1 MPYSCAPFVH
11 NSCSKK
17 EFRKVGVR
25 STPYRL
31 SPRPCREIFRHSSA
45 VQSSCRLPV
54 ENLDSRETA
63 RKTGRQ
69 KRADTPPA
77 VLDATLG
84 HAASLGALDG
94 RDTIVFVAIQGDH
107 LHNVPP
113 CGGPPLLRS
122 SGILPPPE
130 ACFHT
135 ITPVSHVPSLERAF
149 TPSLATTRWSDGCLT
164 GTRRPKSKTH
174 PGSHVGAGFEPAPT
188 RRSSAISVNRV

>member
-84 HAASLGALDG
+84 QAVSLRALDG
-94 RDTIVFVAIQGDH
+94 SDTIVFVTIQGYH

-113 CGGPPLLRS
+113 FGG
-122 SGILPPPE
+122 LPP
-130 ACFHT
+130 FKVQRYL
-135 ITPVSHVPSLERAF
+135 TPA
-149 TPSLATTRWSDGCLT
+149 G
-164 GTRRPKSKTH
+164 GTLSYNYSRESGN
-174 PGSHVGAGFEPAPT
+174 PGSFATETTEGTENHVTG
-188 RRSSAISVNRV
+188 RR